1 MGHAKVLLGIED
13 PQLQEKL
20 CDLVITQDLSVRAL
34 EKLAAAPAEPVR
46 PAPRPLPLE
55 LKDMESRMQR
65 TFGLRTRLQGSR
77 KKGKIILQYYSE
89 DELEQLYQC
98 LERLEG

>member
-1 MGHAKVLLGIED
+1 MGVSPPAESRRSRRRRDRSAHKAD
-13 PQLQEKL
+13 
-20 CDLVITQDLSVRAL
+20 
-34 EKLAAAPAEPVR
+34 LAAAPAEPVR